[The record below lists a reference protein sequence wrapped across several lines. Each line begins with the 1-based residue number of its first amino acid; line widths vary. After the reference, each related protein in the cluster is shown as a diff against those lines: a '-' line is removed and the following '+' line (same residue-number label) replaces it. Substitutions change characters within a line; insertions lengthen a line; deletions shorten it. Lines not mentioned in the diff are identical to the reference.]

1 MFVVKLMFF
10 SRNNDSSKLGFTG
23 SQLTEGV
30 WLLGF
35 SPIYNFR
42 KLTKIRVHIIDWT
55 KIPRAFKKRLVKKC
69 IVHISFFVF
78 YAKQKIDLTWTK
90 GMGREIH

>member
-23 SQLTEGV
+23 SQLTEDA
-30 WLLGF
+30 WLLEL
-35 SPIYNFR
+35 SPIYNVR
-42 KLTKIRVHIIDWT
+42 KLTKIRVHIVDWA
-55 KIPRAFKKRLVKKC
+55 KIPRAFKKRLVKKY